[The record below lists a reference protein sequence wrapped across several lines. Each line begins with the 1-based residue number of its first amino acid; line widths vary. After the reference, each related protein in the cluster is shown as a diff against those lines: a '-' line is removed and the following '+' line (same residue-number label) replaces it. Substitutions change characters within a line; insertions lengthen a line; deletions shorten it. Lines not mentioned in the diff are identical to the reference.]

1 MSINHKGLPNRVKNE
16 IARKLREYGT
26 VDDRHHAEEP
36 NFENFPQSW
45 LDGRGSSA
53 NEPKIYDKDRDY
65 GDTNFRKKDSGQDDL
80 DEGISDL
87 IGNQYKFS
95 VGSGTTMNQEPN
107 TKEYVIKQITHAIS
121 HYLFDW
127 EFYYNWTD
135 RTEQKEYGDTYK
147 NDILKPLLKNLDKTL
162 KTYFIVDIDKKTVKW
177 KLSYDVCEKIIDEF
191 FRKNKH
197 ISKKLKQDYYEYR
210 DEYAGVKLKENSKE
224 DKNGFVDN
232 ATSSQAWLLGREGRK
247 FQKATYDKAGTY
259 DGENFVSKNSGQP
272 DLDEDATFQLKQF
285 GTLIPPDVMAD
296 MNKSKSIKSD
306 LIKTLND
313 FYKRNHINRKITETT
328 GNRTLDTIRAKQ
340 LANALDKLAD
350 KITATKKVP
359 FEQVIF
365 KLEDLLQDNKYKRTN
380 MKMVNPQ
387 LAFAE
392 YSNGDNTIK
401 MTIKNQSQISVE
413 VIK

>member
-1 MSINHKGLPNRVKNE
+1 MPAKSKNQQQFMGMVHGLQKGEIYPNDVSKDVEDTAKSMKPKDAKDFASTKHKGLPTRVKNE
-16 IARKLREYGT
+16 IVRKLREYGT

-80 DEGISDL
+80 DE
-87 IGNQYKFS
+87 
-95 VGSGTTMNQEPN
+95 SG
-107 TKEYVIKQITHAIS
+107 
-121 HYLFDW
+121 
-127 EFYYNWTD
+127 
-135 RTEQKEYGDTYK
+135 
-147 NDILKPLLKNLDKTL
+147 
-162 KTYFIVDIDKKTVKW
+162 
-177 KLSYDVCEKIIDEF
+177 
-191 FRKNKH
+191 
-197 ISKKLKQDYYEYR
+197 
-210 DEYAGVKLKENSKE
+210 KE

-232 ATSSQAWLLGREGRK
+232 ATSSTAWLMGREGRK
-247 FQKATYDKAGTY
+247 FQKATYDKDGTY

-272 DLDEDATFQLKQF
+272 DLEEDATFQLKQF

-313 FYKRNHINRKITETT
+313 FYKRNHINRKITEDT

-401 MTIKNQSQISVE
+401 MTIKNQSQISIE

>member
-1 MSINHKGLPNRVKNE
+1 MNKRFKTDLIK
-16 IARKLREYGT
+16 KLKEYGT

-45 LDGRGSSA
+45 LMGRGSSA

-80 DEGISDL
+80 DE
-87 IGNQYKFS
+87 
-95 VGSGTTMNQEPN
+95 SG
-107 TKEYVIKQITHAIS
+107 
-121 HYLFDW
+121 
-127 EFYYNWTD
+127 
-135 RTEQKEYGDTYK
+135 
-147 NDILKPLLKNLDKTL
+147 
-162 KTYFIVDIDKKTVKW
+162 
-177 KLSYDVCEKIIDEF
+177 
-191 FRKNKH
+191 
-197 ISKKLKQDYYEYR
+197 
-210 DEYAGVKLKENSKE
+210 KE

-232 ATSSQAWLLGREGRK
+232 ATSSTAWLMGREGRK
-247 FQKATYDKAGTY
+247 FQKATYDKDGTY

-272 DLDEDATFQLKQF
+272 DIEE
-285 GTLIPPDVMAD
+285 
-296 MNKSKSIKSD
+296 S
-306 LIKTLND
+306 
-313 FYKRNHINRKITETT
+313 T

-401 MTIKNQSQISVE
+401 MTIKNQSQVSVE